1 MKKILLFLFCLSLQ
15 AMRGDVLAQE
25 GGFAL
30 RGPGGVVLAWEGAIL
45 QTSNPIG
52 GFVGYRV
59 YREADGSAAVRL
71 NEEPLA
77 LPTNAATLRQ
87 KAGERVEKWIKAARA
102 KDAEGLLSRIQN
114 EDPRTKLLFLYD
126 PFFAEVAGVRY
137 TDRTAKPQVA
147 YTYRVVQVKTDG
159 SESVPIARFQVQEGL
174 PPDPLKPTKVLVLQQ
189 GTIPIIRWLPDKTT
203 QAPFYHVYRSTKPDR
218 GWVRIHQNPVIILPQ
233 AEDSET
239 MGVFADSTLAVGETA
254 FYGIRAV
261 DLAGNESEIA
271 VSEHVRLLPQAQNTL
286 PDSIHAVSVGN
297 TVQLRWKLRNTAL
310 TTGGLG
316 VLRASLEHPN
326 ALRLLTSKPLPPQT
340 TVFSDP
346 DELGEGAY
354 LYRIL
359 VYDEKGIAA
368 DTSAQVPAVFEATEY
383 LPAPEDLTVQPNAEE
398 AFLVWEPVSGAIGYE
413 VFYMASIGADP
424 VQLSNR
430 IPAET
435 PSFTIPTTFLRQGAM
450 AGFAVYALNG
460 SGKAGHMSDPVFYTP
475 TFKPSPPE
483 NLELTLVLGGIQMN
497 WQAPY
502 NHFPNQYRVLR
513 GKTIGE
519 WEQIGMVEAGQ
530 PLLWVDDAPK
540 MEARYYAVVA
550 VLGTQQSDAAV
561 VHAPVDALSGG
572 QRLSLQVVTSAK
584 GLVLVW
590 EDESPKNIFRRTGNG
605 NLVSVA
611 QTVSGGSWLDVT
623 AQKGKRY
630 AYVVALPE
638 NPEIRSE
645 EVVITFR

>member
-1 MKKILLFLFCLSLQ
+1 MKKILFFLFCLSLQ
-15 AMRGDVLAQE
+15 TLWVDVLAQE

-52 GFVGYRV
+52 GFVGYRI
-59 YREADGSAAVRL
+59 YRDSAEGEPLRL

-77 LPTNAATLRQ
+77 LPSDATALRQ

-147 YTYRVVQVKTDG
+147 YTYRVVQVKADG
-159 SESVPIARFQVQEGL
+159 SESVPIARFQVQAGL
-174 PPDPLKPTKVLVLQQ
+174 PPDPLKPTKVLALQQ

-203 QAPFYHVYRSTKPDR
+203 KAPFYHVYRSTKPDR
-218 GWVRIHQNPVIILPQ
+218 GWIRIHPNPVIILPQ
-233 AEDSET
+233 AEDSEP

-271 VSEHVRLLPQAQNTL
+271 VSEQVRMLPLSQTAL

-297 TVQLRWKLRNTAL
+297 TLQLRWKFRNTVQ
-310 TTGGLG
+310 TGGLG

-326 ALRLLTSKPLPPQT
+326 ALRLLTPKPLPPQAT
-340 TVFSDP
+340 AFSDP
-346 DELGEGAY
+346 DVLGEGAY

-359 VYDEKGIAA
+359 VYDEKGVAA
-368 DTSAQVPAVFEATEY
+368 DTSAQVPAVYEATER
-383 LPAPEDLTVQPNAEE
+383 LPAPEAVTVQPNTDQTH
-398 AFLVWEPVSGAIGYE
+398 LVWEPVSGAIGYE

-435 PSFTIPTTFLRQGAM
+435 SSFALPATILRQGAM

-460 SGKAGHMSDPVFYTP
+460 SGKPGHMSDPIFFTP
-475 TFKPSPPE
+475 VLKPNLPE
-483 NLELTLVLGGIQMN
+483 NLELTPTLGGIQLN

-502 NHFPNQYRVLR
+502 KHYPNQYRILR
-513 GKTIGE
+513 AKTIGE

-550 VLGTQQSDAAV
+550 VLGMHQSDTAV
-561 VHAPVDALSGG
+561 VHAPINALPGVQS
-572 QRLSLQVVTSAK
+572 LSLEVVTSAK

-590 EDESPKNIFRRTGNG
+590 GDESPKNIFRRSGNG

-611 QTVSGGSWLDVT
+611 ETVSGGSWLDVT